1 VKPGNQV
8 IYVIKN
14 ASGAPGVC
22 NLHAKKSEENEYMHN
37 LVTEISV
44 QNSTY
49 NSIIK
54 TNSLS
59 KEKANHAWQ

>member
-1 VKPGNQV
+1 MP
-8 IYVIKN
+8 KN
-14 ASGAPGVC
+14 
-22 NLHAKKSEENEYMHN
+22 LKKMSTCTEEDEYMHN

-44 QNSTY
+44 QNSSY

-59 KEKANHAWQ
+59 KEKTNHAWQ